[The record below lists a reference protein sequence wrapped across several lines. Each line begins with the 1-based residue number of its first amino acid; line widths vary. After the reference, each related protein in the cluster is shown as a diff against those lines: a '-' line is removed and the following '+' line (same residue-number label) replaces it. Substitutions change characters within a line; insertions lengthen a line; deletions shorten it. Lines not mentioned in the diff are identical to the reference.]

1 MKHFKTKFIIIIASI
16 VSLIAITLGVYAYVS
31 RISAR
36 GEISVSATT
45 VNAKTTYT
53 SSTNSFEWTYIEA
66 GDIKEINIT
75 TENQTD
81 VILHRYYNIQL
92 ASGFSSDENLL
103 KAIIVY
109 YNNTYIGTLN
119 DVVSKP
125 LKIEEEYNF
134 IGLASSSKKFYFR

>member
-16 VSLIAITLGVYAYVS
+16 VSLIAITIGVYAYVS

-45 VNAKTTYT
+45 INAKTTYT
-53 SSTNSFEWTYIEA
+53 SSTDIFEWTYIEA

-92 ASGFSSDENLL
+92 ASGFSSDQPFNRLKHCFSTGRIFFSNSFKVFTACLL
-103 KAIIVY
+103 VQPSPFV
-109 YNNTYIGTLN
+109 TLLI
-119 DVVSKP
+119 S
-125 LKIEEEYNF
+125 F
-134 IGLASSSKKFYFR
+134 